1 MYFLLSIKQAT
12 EVINKSPAVSDL
24 NMDSEDEMEKMAET
38 LAMHEGLTKLKAL
51 SILQSRYQSE
61 RRLEEA
67 LRVKK
72 IMDREE
78 SKPQAEKGLYDE
90 S

>member
-1 MYFLLSIKQAT
+1 
-12 EVINKSPAVSDL
+12 
-24 NMDSEDEMEKMAET
+24 MDSEAEIEKMAET
-38 LAMHEGLTKLKAL
+38 LARNESLSKLKAL
-51 SILQSRYQSE
+51 SILQSKYQSE

-72 IMDREE
+72 IIDREE
-78 SKPQAEKGLYDE
+78 SKVQADKGLYEE

>member
-1 MYFLLSIKQAT
+1 
-12 EVINKSPAVSDL
+12 
-24 NMDSEDEMEKMAET
+24 MDSEDEIEKMAEI
-38 LAMHEGLTKLKAL
+38 LAKDQGWSKLRAL
-51 SILQSRYQSE
+51 SVLQSRYQSE

-67 LRVKK
+67 LVVQK

-78 SKPQAEKGLYDE
+78 SKPEETVKGVYDE

>member
-1 MYFLLSIKQAT
+1 
-12 EVINKSPAVSDL
+12 
-24 NMDSEDEMEKMAET
+24 MDSEDEIEKIAET
-38 LAMHEGLTKLKAL
+38 LAQKEGLSKLKAL
-51 SILQSRYQSE
+51 SILESRYQSE

-67 LRVKK
+67 LRVRK

-78 SKPQAEKGLYDE
+78 SKLDVGKGIYEE